1 VSNRFTLSPA
11 AVRTGVLVALVAA
24 TFPAVRAQQQAA
36 SPAPASV
43 PAAKP
48 EKKEHFS
55 PVLGKVIASLPVVT
69 MEGNALDIAK
79 EKGWKVVYFWAPMC
93 PCVRNCQRLSLIPLA
108 KAYQAKGVE
117 FYAIASNESNVLLDK
132 RADGT
137 EVSLLHLPAGVG
149 TWPPYPIVSDPRHRA
164 ADILSAS
171 TTPQTFLLDP
181 QNRVVFTGNPDDS
194 EEILKATGRSGE
206 KKKDYL
212 ADALTAALAGKP
224 IPLPISP
231 ALGCDIERAQV
242 ASAVQK

>member
-1 VSNRFTLSPA
+1 VPNPFTLSA
-11 AVRTGVLVALVAA
+11 TAIRTGVFVALVAA
-24 TFPAVRAQQQAA
+24 TFPAVRAQQQ
-36 SPAPASV
+36 STAPASA
-43 PAAKP
+43 PAPPAKP
-48 EKKEHFS
+48 EKKARFS

-69 MEGNALDIAK
+69 MEGNALDIAR

-93 PCVRNCQRLSLIPLA
+93 PCVRNCQKLSLIPLA
-108 KAYQAKGVE
+108 KAYQEKGVQ

-137 EVSLLHLPAGVG
+137 EVALLHLPAGVG
-149 TWPPYPIVSDPRHRA
+149 LWPPYPIVADPRHQA
-164 ADILSAS
+164 ADLLGAT

-224 IPLPISP
+224 VATPVSP

-242 ASAVQK
+242 ASAAQK